1 MKKSLSVCD
10 SNKKSVLVLN
20 LKLIICYLKIILIC
34 LLKQGENDNDIENII
49 ENKVTKGA
57 YVIDTTFSAP
67 IQSNVD

>member
-1 MKKSLSVCD
+1 LKKSLSVCD

-49 ENKVTKGA
+49 ENEVTKGA
-57 YVIDTTFSAP
+57 CVIDTTFSAP
-67 IQSNVD
+67 IQSVVD